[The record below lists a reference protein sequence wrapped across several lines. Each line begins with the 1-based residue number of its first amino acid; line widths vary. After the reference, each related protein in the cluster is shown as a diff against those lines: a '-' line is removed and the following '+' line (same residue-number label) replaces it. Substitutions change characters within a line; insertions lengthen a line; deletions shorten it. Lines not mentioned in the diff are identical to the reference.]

1 MTRRSKKRPPALKH
15 GAFSAMTTL
24 PGESKAEFKKLEKEV
39 ISELTPDGALE
50 ADAVSTVA
58 RVVWRRRHL
67 GTFRSA
73 ELARQR
79 MAQIRAEMV
88 PAMGEV
94 ESKRSESVEFEK
106 TVIDK
111 WNAAESQA
119 REELGDHYTLVEMG
133 EEATIDGLL
142 KYLAVLERLDA
153 IMDKA
158 LKRLLMLKG
167 IKTLSLAS
175 TSDSREDS
183 EAA

>member
-39 ISELTPDGALE
+39 ISESTSDGALE

-94 ESKRSESVEFEK
+94 EFK
-106 TVIDK
+106 
-111 WNAAESQA
+111 QA
-119 REELGDHYTLVEMG
+119 NPLS
-133 EEATIDGLL
+133 
-142 KYLAVLERLDA
+142 
-153 IMDKA
+153 
-158 LKRLLMLKG
+158 LKRPSSTNGMPQKA
-167 IKTLSLAS
+167 KRAKSLATTIPWS
-175 TSDSREDS
+175 KWARRRQLM
-183 EAA
+183 AC